1 MQTSKATAT
10 TVTEAGYV
18 GDDVENILVR
28 LLAAADYDVKKA
40 ERGIIYIDDDVD
52 YGQNATV
59 TVVLPD
65 NAQGTVTVNV
75 NGDSCT
81 VPISGSATLKY
92 NNLVAGDYTVSVIY
106 SGDDNFNGNSASSS
120 FKVNKIDFV
129 PGVSVSDIYYGQNAS
144 VVVSFN
150 GDVSVDCRVGESVAF
165 GVDSNFLGD
174 SLFQRWFCRER
185 GIYRCVS

>member
-1 MQTSKATAT
+1 MYSFDIVYSGDANFNGFTSGNYKLNITKADP
-10 TVTEAGYV
+10 VIV
-18 GDDVENILVR
+18 I
-28 LLAAADYDVKKA
+28 
-40 ERGIIYIDDDVD
+40 IDDDVD

-150 GDVSVDCRVGESVAF
+150 SDVSGVVSVTVDGVTKSLTASSSVVFDGLAVGTYDVSVS
-165 GVDSNFLGD
+165 
-174 SLFQRWFCRER
+174 
-185 GIYRCVS
+185 